1 MAKEIKKEET
11 VKGLQDKKLSLEAN
25 LKYMRD
31 KDREKVR
38 GKFVFHEVPG
48 GCMEFSFRKYKEDQ
62 IETFKMYDGE
72 IYEIPRGVAKHLNEN
87 LCYPI
92 HSYYKEENGNHTM
105 KVGQKIRRATFMP
118 LGFMD
123 EDVDL
128 LPSKIQSAERVV
140 VAPII

>member
-1 MAKEIKKEET
+1 MAKEIKREET
-11 VKGLQDKKLSLEAN
+11 VKGLENKKESLKAN

-48 GCMEFSFRKYKEDQ
+48 GVMEFSFRKYKEDE
-62 IETFKMYDGE
+62 IETYKMYDGQ

-87 LCYPI
+87 LAYPV
-92 HSYYKEENGNHTM
+92 HEYYKTENGDHTM

-118 LGFMD
+118 LGFME
-123 EDVDL
+123 EDMQLAPDM
-128 LPSKIQSAERVV
+128 IQTAEYVPQR
-140 VAPII
+140 AII